1 MNNSEIINNID
12 SFSSSVI
19 LVLNNNSNP
28 DAIVKSLIEK
38 LATISLH
45 NLQNYL
51 DLIILDGYKK
61 NIKKDDV
68 LSIMKQFS
76 HSNITDNNAK
86 FYYLKN
92 FQYASNEAYNC
103 LLKFIEEPGDNT
115 MGIFTTNSINEL
127 PITIVSRCKVFYLEP
142 DGVALEELKKEF
154 KLDKHHWITQLFN
167 DVEALKEFC
176 NSENFI
182 KLKATHDFL
191 MKPNFENY
199 KSQFNEFK
207 NWEFHEIK
215 ILIKS
220 LILVGNLS
228 QQNQLLEI
236 MENISVNPVRPLLFL
251 KLYQI
256 MTGL

>member
-38 LATISLH
+38 LTTISLH

-68 LSIMKQFS
+68 LSIIKQFS

-142 DGVALEELKKEF
+142 DEVALEELKKEF
-154 KLDKHHWITQLFN
+154 KLDKH
-167 DVEALKEFC
+167 D
-176 NSENFI
+176 
-182 KLKATHDFL
+182 
-191 MKPNFENY
+191 
-199 KSQFNEFK
+199 
-207 NWEFHEIK
+207 
-215 ILIKS
+215 
-220 LILVGNLS
+220 
-228 QQNQLLEI
+228 
-236 MENISVNPVRPLLFL
+236 
-251 KLYQI
+251 
-256 MTGL
+256 

>member
-12 SFSSSVI
+12 SFSSSII
-19 LVLNNNSNP
+19 LVLNKNSNP

-38 LATISLH
+38 LATTNLN

-51 DLIILDGYKK
+51 DLIIFDGYKK

-68 LSIMKQFS
+68 LSIIKQFS
-76 HSNITDNNAK
+76 HSNISDSNAK

-103 LLKFIEEPGDNT
+103 LLKFIEEPSDNT
-115 MGIFTTNSINEL
+115 IGIFTTNSINEL
-127 PITIVSRCKVFYLEP
+127 PITIVSRCKVFYLET
-142 DGVALEELKKEF
+142 DTATLGELNKEF
-154 KLDKHHWITQLFN
+154 KLDKNHWITQLFN
-167 DVEALKEFC
+167 DVEELKEFC
-176 NSENFI
+176 NSEKFI
-182 KLKATHDFL
+182 KLKAMHDFL
-191 MKPNFENY
+191 INPNFENY
-199 KSQFNEFK
+199 KFQFNEFK

-220 LILVGNLS
+220 LILIGNLS
-228 QQNQLLEI
+228 QQNQLLKI
-236 MENISVNPVRPLLFL
+236 IENIDVNPVRPLLFL